1 MDSLGTFLANNFG
14 NLLTLYNL
22 AYDAKDQTDDAK
34 INDMMESLGA
44 IETTMDTEYEHIISM
59 HDMMIDKQTRIT
71 SMFNY
76 YQEMVNGLN
85 TIMVLTLGITIS
97 LFKPYIEQQ
106 HFIGWWVVIWVGC
119 FFFEI
124 VAIIEGVFISVRL
137 SYAGAEFINGSY
149 RNKQL
154 GRWVKYYNIE
164 DLNSISRILMS
175 MLICFLISMI
185 FLIVG
190 VHLMFYQDLNEKDP
204 TFITLSG
211 ILVGIFFIMRFLY
224 NYGYLLNFR
233 ILNVFQI
240 KLNIPTNEYP
250 IHAPLSEMLD
260 LYNSINTRMA
270 CLQKLWGEDKNKWM
284 SMLCNKASGED
295 CNDSSLSTLESNLD
309 YVIAEFLARGEKQKY
324 IVLRY
329 TRRMKAITRKLR
341 LHDWRIETLFKND
354 PIGNSAYDDDD
365 AHVTP
370 WDFSYVGFWVV
381 SSFGMFILAIV
392 NIAWVI
398 FAIILMFALSIVVGI
413 LASLQTLLLVPCRGC
428 KKEGLWNFFKSTN
441 EILLRDQGPWAY
453 VLFFSFYVNFKK
465 NEFLKTLVKKPTI
478 YEDDDEEEN
487 ELCDGIRQKIGT
499 TGFKYTSLRNRNSL
513 NF

>member
-1 MDSLGTFLANNFG
+1 MSGLGTFIANNLG
-14 NLLTLYNL
+14 NLLTIWNL
-22 AYDAKDQTDDAK
+22 AYDTKDQIDDAK
-34 INDMMESLGA
+34 INDMMESLEA
-44 IETTMDTEYEHIISM
+44 IEKTMDTEYDHIISM

-85 TIMVLTLGITIS
+85 TIMALILGITIS

-106 HFIGWWVVIWVGC
+106 YFTGWWVVIWVGC

-175 MLICFLISMI
+175 MLVCFLISMI
-185 FLIVG
+185 FLIAG
-190 VHLMFYQDLNEKDP
+190 VHLMFYQDLNQNDP
-204 TFITLSG
+204 TFITWSG

-240 KLNIPTNEYP
+240 KLNIPTNEYA

-260 LYNSINTRMA
+260 RYNSINTSMA

-295 CNDSSLSTLESNLD
+295 CDDSSLFDLESKLD
-309 YVIAEFLARGEKQKY
+309 HVITQVLARGEKQKY

-329 TRRMKAITRKLR
+329 TRRMKAITRKIR
-341 LHDWRIETLFKND
+341 LHDWRIETLFKNER
-354 PIGNSAYDDDD
+354 IGNSAYDDDD
-365 AHVTP
+365 DAADVTP

-381 SSFGMFILAIV
+381 SSFGVFILAIV

-398 FAIILMFALSIVVGI
+398 FAIILMFALSIVVGV
-413 LASLQTLLLVPCRGC
+413 LASLQTLLLALCRGW
-428 KKEGLWNFFKSTN
+428 KTDGLWNFFKRTN
-441 EILLRDQGPWAY
+441 EILRDSSPWAY

-465 NEFLKTLVKKPTI
+465 NEFLKTLVKPTV
-478 YEDDDEEEN
+478 YEDDGDEEKI
-487 ELCDGIRQKIGT
+487 LCDGIRQEIGT
-499 TGFKYTSLRNRNSL
+499 TGFKSTSLRYRSNL